1 MFRTVLPLVP
11 LALILTACAPAPQT
25 ASVPLAAPT
34 PAASSP
40 APSQP
45 IVLRRCDDGGDGGV
59 LIDGICL

>member
-1 MFRTVLPLVP
+1 MFRTLLPLVP
-11 LALILTACAPAPQT
+11 LALVLSACTPAPQP

-34 PAASSP
+34 PAAAP

-45 IVLRRCDDGGDGGV
+45 MVLRRCDDGGDGGV

>member
-1 MFRTVLPLVP
+1 MFRTLLPLVP
-11 LALILTACAPAPQT
+11 LALVLPACTPAPQP

-34 PAASSP
+34 PAAAPP